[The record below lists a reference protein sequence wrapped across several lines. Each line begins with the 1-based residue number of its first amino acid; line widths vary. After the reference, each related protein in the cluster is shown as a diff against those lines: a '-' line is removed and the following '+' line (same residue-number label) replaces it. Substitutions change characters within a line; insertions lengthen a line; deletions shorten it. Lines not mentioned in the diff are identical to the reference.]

1 MKDISPTLDPEGSQD
16 FVMERSGYFLAPGWN
31 LQAILSPGQG
41 LRLWWAKPATLR
53 GLEELVPK
61 WNVRS
66 QPRWPTHSF
75 GESDFGIS
83 LLNKCLQRLRKLGFF
98 YLQMTENHLIL
109 AYGKMQFIDLSNRK
123 RTGLSNGRV
132 LAFRPGWI
140 MSPSEGA
147 SHSLLPCLGF
157 ALWYI
162 GSLLSHHLTRW

>member
-66 QPRWPTHSF
+66 QPR
-75 GESDFGIS
+75 
-83 LLNKCLQRLRKLGFF
+83 
-98 YLQMTENHLIL
+98 
-109 AYGKMQFIDLSNRK
+109 
-123 RTGLSNGRV
+123 
-132 LAFRPGWI
+132 
-140 MSPSEGA
+140 
-147 SHSLLPCLGF
+147 
-157 ALWYI
+157 
-162 GSLLSHHLTRW
+162 